1 MPIPEQ
7 YLRKPSKEEIND
19 LPIERYPGPVHII
32 RTQEE
37 LEAAVDTL
45 RREAI
50 LGFDTESRPAFRK
63 GKYYPPSVVQLAS
76 SEAVYIIQLTWLPLN
91 DTLTSLLADP
101 DVLKVGV
108 AIYDDLKELQKLHE
122 FTPAGIRDLGDTAKR
137 LGLET
142 HGLRSLAANLLGV
155 RISKAARCSNWA
167 GKKLQSQQIIYA
179 ATDAWIGREL
189 YFKLKELEDQHGV
202 GDYASQTRI
211 SQISPPPDYDE
222 DTCPEDLLEEDD
234 LR

>member
-19 LPIERYPGPVHII
+19 LPIERYQGPVHII
-32 RTQEE
+32 RAQEE
-37 LEAAVDTL
+37 LEAAMDTL

-122 FTPAGIRDLGDTAKR
+122 FTPAGISDLGDVAKK

-189 YFKLKELEDQHGV
+189 YFKLKDLEADHAE
-202 GDYASQTRI
+202 GDYAPQAQF
-211 SQISPPPDYDE
+211 SQISLPPNYDE
-222 DTCPEDLLEEDD
+222 DSCSGNFLAEDD

>member
-19 LPIERYPGPVHII
+19 LPIERYGGPVHII

-37 LEAAVDTL
+37 LGAAMEALAEETV
-45 RREAI
+45 

-63 GKYYPPSVVQLAS
+63 GKYYPPALVQLAATD
-76 SEAVYIIQLTWLPLN
+76 AVYIIQLTWLPLGN
-91 DTLTSLLADP
+91 TLASLLADP
-101 DVLKVGV
+101 SILKVGV
-108 AIYDDLKELQKLHE
+108 AIHDDLKELQKLHE
-122 FTPAGIRDLGDTAKR
+122 FIPAGINDLGDTARR

-167 GKKLQSQQIIYA
+167 GKKLHHQQIVYA

-189 YFKLKELEDQHGV
+189 YFKLKELAGESV
-202 GDYASQTRI
+202 F
-211 SQISPPPDYDE
+211 
-222 DTCPEDLLEEDD
+222 EEDEREED
-234 LR
+234 SSATLSSFSI